1 MSPTTFWLGRGAL
14 VSLVLTLVVL
24 GWAAGGAEDGP
35 LRARAGAYVRGLDA
49 RLRFLR
55 LAPVGRT
62 ILIGQVLVVAAALAV
77 PLLGGPLVL
86 LAVLPVA
93 VVGPKL
99 VVERRAARR
108 TADVETQLEQWLVAV
123 ANALKATPSLG
134 EAIASTSRLVPP
146 PMSQEV
152 DLVVREYELGT
163 PLDEALQRFA
173 ERVPSKTVAGAVLA
187 LKVARKSGGN
197 LPDLL
202 ESAGAALRELARLEG
217 VVRSKTA
224 EGKAQAWVVSLIPVP
239 MVLGI
244 SAMDPGFFEPLTR
257 SFVGGLLIAVA
268 TVLWAIAI
276 LMARKILA
284 VDV

>member
-1 MSPTTFWLGRGAL
+1 MTPATFWLGRSTLGCLVAAL
-14 VSLVLTLVVL
+14 AVL
-24 GWAAGGAEDGP
+24 GWAALGAEDGP
-35 LRARAGAYVRGLDA
+35 LRARLDGYVRALDG

-55 LAPVGRT
+55 LAPCGRR
-62 ILIGQVLVVAAALAV
+62 IALGQMLGVALALV
-77 PLLGGPLVL
+77 LPLLGGPLIVL
-86 LAVLPVA
+86 CLVPILVA
-93 VVGPKL
+93 GPKL
-99 VVERRAARR
+99 LVERRSAKR

-146 PMSQEV
+146 PMSQEI

-187 LKVARKSGGN
+187 LKVARQSGGN
-197 LPDLL
+197 LPEML
-202 ESAGAALRELARLEG
+202 ETAGAALRELARLEG

-224 EGKAQAWVVSLIPVP
+224 EGKAQAWVVSLIPIP
-239 MVLGI
+239 MVGAI
-244 SAMDPGFFEPLTR
+244 SAVDPHFFDPLTR
-257 SFVGGLLIAVA
+257 TFLGGVVIAAA
-268 TVLWAIAI
+268 TLLWAVAI